1 MGTFGY
7 RLRPRLAAEA
17 GVATSDPSGI
27 LVRMAHRVLT
37 VPPVRLE
44 AWLAGFARRHGATTH
59 RAAPDAVV
67 VEAADG
73 AVASCAVPFPPLAPD
88 AAAPYGGLLQHV
100 ARERRVGVLLVRR
113 GGYAAGVFHGA
124 TLVTS
129 KVGSRHVQG
138 RTAAGGQSQQRFAR
152 RREKQAR
159 EAFEAAADV
168 AARILLPH
176 VSELEAVVT
185 GGDRAAVDQVLAD
198 RRLTALARLRDRS
211 ASLPHLA
218 VPDPKRAVLEA
229 TPATFRAIRIDLSE
243 PDVTVTRLT

>member
-1 MGTFGY
+1 MAAFGY

-27 LVRMAHRVLT
+27 LVRMPHRVLT
-37 VPPVRLE
+37 VSPVRLE

-59 RAAPDAVV
+59 RAGPDAVV

-73 AVASCAVPFPPLAPD
+73 AVASCAVPFPPLRPD
-88 AAAPYGGLLQHV
+88 DAAPYGGLPAH
-100 ARERRVGVLLVRR
+100 ARRDRRVGVLLVRR
-113 GGYAAGVFHGA
+113 GGYAAGVFAGA

-168 AARILLPH
+168 AARVLLPH
-176 VSELEAVVT
+176 AAELDAVVT
-185 GGDRAAVDQVLAD
+185 GGDRAAVDHVLAD
-198 RRLTALARLRDRS
+198 RRLTALAELRDRS
-211 ASLPHLA
+211 AGLPHLA

-229 TPATFRAIRIDLSE
+229 TPATFRAIRITLAE
-243 PDVTVTRLT
+243 PDITP

>member
-1 MGTFGY
+1 M
-7 RLRPRLAAEA
+7 P
-17 GVATSDPSGI
+17 D
-27 LVRMAHRVLT
+27 RVLT
-37 VPPVRLE
+37 VSPERLE

-59 RAAPDAVV
+59 RAEPDAVV

-73 AVASCAVPFPPLAPD
+73 AVARCAVPFPPLEPD
-88 AAAPYGGLLQHV
+88 GAAPYSGLLTHAV
-100 ARERRVGVLLVRR
+100 RNRRVGVLLVRR
-113 GGYAAGVFHGA
+113 GGYATGVFDGA
-124 TLVTS
+124 ALMTS

-168 AARILLPH
+168 AARVLLPH
-176 VSELEAVVT
+176 VAELDAVVT
-185 GGDRAAVDQVLAD
+185 GGDRAAVDHVLAD

-211 ASLPHLA
+211 AGLPHLA

-229 TPATFRAIRIDLSE
+229 TPATFRAIRITLSE
-243 PDVTVTRLT
+243 PDSA

>member
-1 MGTFGY
+1 M
-7 RLRPRLAAEA
+7 P
-17 GVATSDPSGI
+17 D
-27 LVRMAHRVLT
+27 RVLT
-37 VPPVRLE
+37 VSPERLGG
-44 AWLAGFARRHGATTH
+44 WLAGFAARHGVTTH

-73 AVASCAVPFPPLAPD
+73 AVASCAVPFPPLERLEPLD
-88 AAAPYGGLLQHV
+88 AEAPYGGLLAHA

-113 GGYAAGVFHGA
+113 GGYAAGVFAG
-124 TLVTS
+124 TELVAS

-152 RREKQAR
+152 RREKQTR

-176 VSELEAVVT
+176 AAELEAVVT

-198 RRLTALARLRDRS
+198 RRLTALAALRDRTPG
-211 ASLPHLA
+211 APHLA
-218 VPDPKRAVLEA
+218 VPDPKLAVLRA
-229 TPATFRAIRIDLSE
+229 TPATFRAVRITLSE
-243 PDVTVTRLT
+243 PDAEA